1 MASAIPT
8 RTVPTVTKDLPDIV
22 VDKKGKKEYVR
33 GKFLG
38 KGGFA
43 KCYEL
48 TDKATNTI
56 YAGKVVSKALLV
68 KSHQKEKMAQEIQI
82 HRSLNH
88 KHIVGFHS
96 YFEDDKNVYIV
107 LELCSRRSLMEMH
120 RRRKMLTEAEAR
132 YFLHQILLACRYLV
146 QQKVIHRDLKL
157 GNLLLNDCMELKVGD
172 FGLATRVDFDG
183 ERKKTLCGTP
193 NYIAPEI
200 LAKKGHSFEVDIWSI
215 GCILSQQTP
224 LHTPSQRQPNH
235 PFWLSTPED
244 ESLAFQLPER
254 QASNR
259 PKFTLIV
266 GHPPFETPTLKET
279 YIRIK
284 KNEYHVP
291 STVSSPAR
299 NLIRRMLQQEPER
312 RPNIEAIMQDEF
324 MTCGPLPSRLPT
336 SCLTTEPRFDTL
348 NATLS
353 VNGRRPLLERNE
365 GRELEAKV
373 TPIRNHPDKEAKPVQ
388 CLKPQLPAPAG
399 AQKAAADSPARKGAP
414 QEAHLTELQ
423 RLLRR
428 LCNARPPELRF
439 ERPDEAEDP
448 ASVPVFWVSK
458 WVDYTDKYGLGYQL
472 CDNSIGVVFND
483 NTRIILLN
491 NNLSVTYVDENS
503 IEHYHTVE
511 EFPPS
516 LEKKMTLLKYFCT
529 YMKQYLL
536 MTGEDVSPRECDNL
550 VRLPCLGTWLRTRSA
565 ISFYLTNG
573 TVQIN
578 FFQDH
583 TKLILCPLMSAVSYI
598 DNNRVFHTYRLETLH
613 KGCPPDLFSRLK
625 YARTILDRL
634 ASTPS

>member
-8 RTVPTVTKDLPDIV
+8 RTGAALQKDLPDLV
-22 VDKKGKKEYVR
+22 VDKKSKREYVR

-48 TDKATNTI
+48 TDKTTNVV
-56 YAGKVVSKALLV
+56 YAGKVVSKALLL
-68 KSHQKEKMAQEIQI
+68 KPHQKEKMAQEIQI
-82 HRSLNH
+82 HRSLDH
-88 KHIVGFHS
+88 KHIVAFHS
-96 YFEDDKNVYIV
+96 YFEDEKNVYII

-120 RRRKMLTEAEAR
+120 RRRKTLTEGEAR
-132 YFLHQILLACRYLV
+132 YFLHQLLLACRYLV

-157 GNLLLNDCMELKVGD
+157 GNLLLNDKMELKVGD
-172 FGLATRVDFDG
+172 FGLATRLDFDG

-215 GCILSQQTP
+215 GCIL
-224 LHTPSQRQPNH
+224 
-235 PFWLSTPED
+235 
-244 ESLAFQLPER
+244 
-254 QASNR
+254 
-259 PKFTLIV
+259 FTLLV
-266 GHPPFETPTLKET
+266 GHPPFETPSLKET
-279 YIRIK
+279 YVRIK

-291 STVSSPAR
+291 SSVSTAAR
-299 NLIRRMLQQEPER
+299 KLIRRMLQQDPER
-312 RPNIEAIMQDEF
+312 R
-324 MTCGPLPSRLPT
+324 PLPSRLPT
-336 SCLTTEPRFDTL
+336 SCLTTEPRYDTL
-348 NATLS
+348 NATLT

-365 GRELEAKV
+365 GPEIEAKV
-373 TPIRNHPDKEAKPVQ
+373 TPIRNHPEKEAKPAQ
-388 CLKPQLPAPAG
+388 CLKPQQPAQPGGSQKPA
-399 AQKAAADSPARKGAP
+399 AESPASKGAS
-414 QEAHLTELQ
+414 QEAHLNELQ
-423 RLLRR
+423 RLIKR
-428 LCNARPPELRF
+428 LISARPPELRF

-483 NTRIILLN
+483 NTRVILLS
-491 NNLSVTYVDENS
+491 NNLSVTYVDEDN
-503 IEHYHTVE
+503 IEHYHSLE
-511 EFPPS
+511 EYPPS
-516 LEKKMTLLKYFCT
+516 LEKKITLLKYFCT

-550 VRLPCLGTWLRTRSA
+550 VRLPCLRTWLRTRSA
-565 ISFYLTNG
+565 IAFYLTNG

-583 TKLILCPLMSAVSYI
+583 TKLILCPLMAAVSYI

-613 KGCPPDLFSRLK
+613 NGCPPELFSRLK

-634 ASTPS
+634 TSTSSS

>member
-1 MASAIPT
+1 MCMMASAIPT
-8 RTVPTVTKDLPDIV
+8 KTAATASRDLPEV
-22 VDKKGKKEYVR
+22 VIDKKAKREYVR

-48 TDKATNTI
+48 MEKGTNTV

-82 HRSLNH
+82 HRSLDH

-96 YFEDDKNVYIV
+96 YFEDEKNVYII

-120 RRRKMLTEAEAR
+120 RRRKTLTEAEVR
-132 YFLHQILLACRYLV
+132 YFLHQLLLACRYLV
-146 QQKVIHRDLKL
+146 QQRVIHRDLKL
-157 GNLLLNDCMELKVGD
+157 GNLLLNESMELKVGD
-172 FGLATRVDFDG
+172 FGLATRLDYEG

-200 LAKKGHSFEVDIWSI
+200 LAKKGHSYEVDIWSI
-215 GCILSQQTP
+215 GCIL
-224 LHTPSQRQPNH
+224 
-235 PFWLSTPED
+235 
-244 ESLAFQLPER
+244 
-254 QASNR
+254 
-259 PKFTLIV
+259 FTLLV
-266 GHPPFETPTLKET
+266 GRPPFETPTLKET
-279 YIRIK
+279 YVRIK

-299 NLIRRMLQQEPER
+299 ALIRKMLQPEPER
-312 RPNIEAIMQDEF
+312 RPNIEAILQDDF

-336 SCLTTEPRFDTL
+336 SCLATEPRFDTL
-348 NATLS
+348 NATLTIG
-353 VNGRRPLLERNE
+353 GRRPLLERNE

-373 TPIRNHPDKEAKPVQ
+373 TPIRNHPEKEAKPVQ
-388 CLKPQLPAPAG
+388 SLKPQQPRPGALPASVPA
-399 AQKAAADSPARKGAP
+399 QAATSSPAPKGG
-414 QEAHLTELQ
+414 QREAHLNDLQ
-423 RLLRR
+423 RLLRD
-428 LCNARPPELRF
+428 LCSSRPPERRF
-439 ERPDEAEDP
+439 EQADEAEDP
-448 ASVPVFWVSK
+448 ASVPVFWISK

-472 CDNSIGVVFND
+472 CDNSIGVLFND
-483 NTRIILLN
+483 NTRVVLLN
-491 NNLSVTYVDENS
+491 NNVSVTYVDDNGL
-503 IEHYHTVE
+503 EHYHTLE
-511 EFPPS
+511 QYPSS
-516 LEKKMTLLKYFCT
+516 LEKKVTLLKYFCS

-536 MTGEDVSPRECDNL
+536 TTGEDVSPRECDNL

-583 TKLILCPLMSAVSYI
+583 TKIILCPLMAAVSYI
-598 DNNRVFHTYRLETLH
+598 DNNRVFHTYRLETLQ

-634 ASTPS
+634 ASSSSS

>member
-8 RTVPTVTKDLPDIV
+8 RTGATVQKDLPDLV
-22 VDKKGKKEYVR
+22 VDKKSKKEYVR

-48 TDKATNTI
+48 TDKATNVV
-56 YAGKVVSKALLV
+56 YAGKVVSKALLL

-88 KHIVGFHS
+88 KHIVAFKS
-96 YFEDDKNVYIV
+96 YFEDEKNVYII

-120 RRRKMLTEAEAR
+120 RRRKTLTEGEAR
-132 YFLHQILLACRYLV
+132 YFLHQLLLACRYLV

-157 GNLLLNDCMELKVGD
+157 GNLLLNDKMELKVGD
-172 FGLATRVDFDG
+172 FGLATRLDFDG

-215 GCILSQQTP
+215 GCIL
-224 LHTPSQRQPNH
+224 
-235 PFWLSTPED
+235 
-244 ESLAFQLPER
+244 
-254 QASNR
+254 
-259 PKFTLIV
+259 FTLLV

-291 STVSSPAR
+291 SSVSSSAR
-299 NLIRRMLQQEPER
+299 CLIRKMLQQDPER
-312 RPNIEAIMQDEF
+312 RPNIEAILQDEF
-324 MTCGPLPSRLPT
+324 MTSGPLPSRLPT
-336 SCLTTEPRFDTL
+336 SCLTTEPRYDTL
-348 NATLS
+348 NATLT

-365 GRELEAKV
+365 GPEIEAKV
-373 TPIRNHPDKEAKPVQ
+373 TPIRNHPEKEAKPAQ
-388 CLKPQLPAPAG
+388 CLKPQKPAQPGGSRKPAAESPAG
-399 AQKAAADSPARKGAP
+399 KGAP
-414 QEAHLTELQ
+414 PESHIGELQ
-423 RLLRR
+423 RLLKR
-428 LCNARPPELRF
+428 LISAHPPELRF

-483 NTRIILLN
+483 TTRVILLN
-491 NNLSVTYVDENS
+491 NNLSVTYVDEEC
-503 IEHYHTVE
+503 IEHYHSLE
-511 EFPPS
+511 EYPPS

-550 VRLPCLGTWLRTRSA
+550 VRLPCLRTWLRTRSA
-565 ISFYLTNG
+565 IAFYLTNG

-583 TKLILCPLMSAVSYI
+583 TKLILCPLMAAVSYI

-613 KGCPPDLFSRLK
+613 NGCPPELFSRLK

-634 ASTPS
+634 TSTSS

>member
-8 RTVPTVTKDLPDIV
+8 RTGTTASKDLPDLV
-22 VDKKGKKEYVR
+22 VDKKLKKEYVR

-48 TDKATNTI
+48 TDKATNTV

-68 KSHQKEKMAQEIQI
+68 KAHQKEKMAQEIQI

-88 KHIVGFHS
+88 KHIVGFNS
-96 YFEDDKNVYIV
+96 YFEDEKNVYIV
-107 LELCSRRSLMEMH
+107 LELCGRRSLMELH
-120 RRRKMLTEAEAR
+120 RRRKTLTEGEAR
-132 YFLHQILLACRYLV
+132 YFLHQLLLACRYLV
-146 QQKVIHRDLKL
+146 QQRVIHRDLKL
-157 GNLLLNDCMELKVGD
+157 GNLLLNDSMELKVGD
-172 FGLATRVDFDG
+172 FGLATRLDFDG

-215 GCILSQQTP
+215 GCIL
-224 LHTPSQRQPNH
+224 
-235 PFWLSTPED
+235 
-244 ESLAFQLPER
+244 
-254 QASNR
+254 
-259 PKFTLIV
+259 FTLLV

-291 STVSSPAR
+291 SSVSSPAR
-299 NLIRRMLQQEPER
+299 NLIRKMLQQEPEK
-312 RPNIEAIMQDEF
+312 RPDIEAILNDDF

-348 NATLS
+348 NATLT
-353 VNGRRPLLERNE
+353 VHGRKPLLERND

-373 TPIRNHPDKEAKPVQ
+373 TPIRNHPEKEAKPAR
-388 CLKPQLPAPAG
+388 CLRPQQPAG
-399 AQKAAADSPARKGAP
+399 PGGSRKAAGDSPARKGTP
-414 QEAHLTELQ
+414 QEAHIGELQ
-423 RLLRR
+423 QLIKRLV
-428 LCNARPPELRF
+428 NAHPPELRF

-483 NTRIILLN
+483 NTRVILLN
-491 NNLSVTYVDENS
+491 NMVSVTYVDDNS
-503 IEHYHTVE
+503 VEHYHKLE
-511 EFPPS
+511 DYPPS
-516 LEKKMTLLKYFCT
+516 LEKKVTLLKYFCS

-536 MTGEDVSPRECDNL
+536 NTGEDVSPRECDNL
-550 VRLPCLGTWLRTRSA
+550 VRLPCLGSWLRTRSA
-565 ISFYLTNG
+565 IAFYLTNG

-578 FFQDH
+578 FFHDH
-583 TKLILCPLMSAVSYI
+583 TKLILCPLMQAVSYI
-598 DNNRVFHTYRLETLH
+598 DNQRVFHTYRFETLH

-625 YARTILDRL
+625 YARVVLERL
-634 ASTPS
+634 SATPS